1 MQKKSYFHIFGTI
14 PLFII
19 TYGLI
24 QIIKT
29 YVVTEQATKIFK
41 WFILLKH
48 ISGKF
53 QGYPDIRSARS
64 LSLSLSLA
72 FQYVSL
78 TWEQTHEVKSRGEF
92 PNLRTAEIWGPDNFH
107 CGGLFCVL

>member
-53 QGYPDIRSARS
+53 QGYPDIRSA
-64 LSLSLSLA
+64 LSLSLSLTCIPVR
-72 FQYVSL
+72 FFDL
-78 TWEQTHEVKSRGEF
+78 GTNTWS
-92 PNLRTAEIWGPDNFH
+92 
-107 CGGLFCVL
+107 